1 MGIDQYISLQLLKK
15 NRGTYF
21 RRGKWIF
28 HVLFVLLFF
37 VIAFSDHLGTMSHW
51 TTAGIIASTCVTLLF
66 FIFFYIYCLY
76 LVPVYFKQNRYRK
89 FWELLILLLAVCP
102 LISYGVTQWARPYL
116 PELNHKLAGH
126 SQGYAIGSAYLRFI
140 TTFIGFTSL
149 LYFMELLESISI
161 RKQTAK
167 DQSQIAA
174 TELQLIKTRMNPD
187 FMIRSLEGI
196 INLAEHRDEKT
207 PASVVDF
214 SDVLRYRLYRSQQKI
229 LPLTEELIQLNN
241 LFRLHNVLPEQEASC
256 TLEAEGDSGGK
267 FIIPLSL
274 INIAESLLTT
284 YTPNTHWSML
294 MYLLIEEKEIQV
306 AIELTTVEEAAIE
319 EQAKRI
325 RKDLQRLL
333 GPNLNFTVE
342 KEDNI
347 YSLRTC
353 IPMIKS
359 STVL

>member
-1 MGIDQYISLQLLKK
+1 M
-15 NRGTYF
+15 
-21 RRGKWIF
+21 
-28 HVLFVLLFF
+28 
-37 VIAFSDHLGTMSHW
+37 
-51 TTAGIIASTCVTLLF
+51 
-66 FIFFYIYCLY
+66 
-76 LVPVYFKQNRYRK
+76 
-89 FWELLILLLAVCP
+89 
-102 LISYGVTQWARPYL
+102 
-116 PELNHKLAGH
+116 
-126 SQGYAIGSAYLRFI
+126 
-140 TTFIGFTSL
+140 
-149 LYFMELLESISI
+149 
-161 RKQTAK
+161 
-167 DQSQIAA
+167 
-174 TELQLIKTRMNPD
+174 
-187 FMIRSLEGI
+187 
-196 INLAEHRDEKT
+196 
-207 PASVVDF
+207 
-214 SDVLRYRLYRSQQKI
+214 RYRLYRSQQKI

-241 LFRLHNVLPEQEASC
+241 LFQLHNVLPDQAASC

-306 AIELTTVEEAAIE
+306 AIELTTVKEAAIE

-325 RKDLQRLL
+325 REDLQRLL

-359 STVL
+359 STAL